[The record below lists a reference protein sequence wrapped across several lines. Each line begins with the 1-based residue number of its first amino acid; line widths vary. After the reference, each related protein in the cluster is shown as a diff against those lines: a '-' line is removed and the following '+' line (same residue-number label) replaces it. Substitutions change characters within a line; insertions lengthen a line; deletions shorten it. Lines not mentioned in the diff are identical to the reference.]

1 MPINFKINKMKNVF
15 CFLLMSFFFIN
26 CNSQDE
32 IKTISTLELKVLLDK
47 GDIQLL
53 DVRTPQE
60 IEQGFI
66 ETAKFA
72 DFFDADFYTKATSK
86 LDKSKPVYLYCRSGN
101 RSDKS
106 AKILQK
112 EGYEVYNILGG
123 YNKWKQEN

>member
-1 MPINFKINKMKNVF
+1 MKNVF
-15 CFLLMSFFFIN
+15 CLLLMSFFFIN

-32 IKTISTLELKVLLDK
+32 IKSISTSELKVLLDK
-47 GDIQLL
+47 GEIQLL
-53 DVRTPQE
+53 DVRSPQE
-60 IEQGFI
+60 IKQGFI

-72 DFFDADFYTKATSK
+72 NFFDTDFNTKAISK
-86 LDKSKPVYLYCRSGN
+86 LDKSKPVYLYCRTGN

-106 AKILQK
+106 AKRLKK